1 MKFLKNLVK
10 TCMPVRDTMSG
21 GGAVSGR
28 VAVVKTGFGDM
39 LATHAFRRSFIAAK
53 E

>member
-10 TCMPVRDTMSG
+10 TCMPHREVMS

-28 VAVVKTGFGDM
+28 VATVKAGFGDM
-39 LATHAFRRSFIAAK
+39 LATHTFRRSFIATK